1 MKLLINSFFSKVL
14 SVVKSKLVLWLII
27 ACLALASTVAYF
39 YKSNQSLKQ
48 DNKRQSENFE
58 QLNSENKVLNLT
70 IGEYKV
76 LVSKD
81 KYKLDSLLK
90 VIDESPKHLKSATI
104 FNTEYRDTT
113 IIEPIY
119 LSPEK
124 QPNSSSFIIPIEVNE
139 SCWGIKG
146 KIISSDPNS
155 RLKITERTASNSN
168 QLLVFKAKRF
178 LFIKIRKERYEAYS
192 DCGDTIRFSQIN
204 FVKK

>member
-1 MKLLINSFFSKVL
+1 MSSLANTFFSKAL

-27 ACLALASTVAYF
+27 ACLALASTVTYL
-39 YKSNQSLKQ
+39 YKSNQSLRQ

-70 IGEYKV
+70 LGEYKV
-76 LVSKD
+76 LANKD
-81 KYKLDSLLK
+81 KRKLDSLLK
-90 VIDESPKHLKSATI
+90 TINESPKHLKSATI
-104 FNTEYRDTT
+104 FNTEYKDTT

-119 LSPEK
+119 LTAEK
-124 QPNSSSFIIPIEVNE
+124 QSNSASFTIPIEVNE

-192 DCGDTIRFSQIN
+192 DCGDTIKFTQIN
-204 FVKK
+204 IVK